1 MSIPYKAIK
10 QTVRTTSHARS
21 DASRMAS
28 SSLPQERLTASGEEM
43 IQTFLRSIELF
54 CNCLMPEVSDDM
66 ILCDFIM
73 KYCNLYIIK
82 FLFYSLLAKSSVKI
96 FI

>member
-1 MSIPYKAIK
+1 MTIPYKAN
-10 QTVRTTSHARS
+10 
-21 DASRMAS
+21 ASNNIACEIRC
-28 SSLPQERLTASGEEM
+28 LENGGEEK

-54 CNCLMPEVSDDM
+54 SNCLMPEVSDM

-73 KYCNLYIIK
+73 KYCTLYIIK
-82 FLFYSLLAKSSVKI
+82 FLFYSLLAKSSVKL